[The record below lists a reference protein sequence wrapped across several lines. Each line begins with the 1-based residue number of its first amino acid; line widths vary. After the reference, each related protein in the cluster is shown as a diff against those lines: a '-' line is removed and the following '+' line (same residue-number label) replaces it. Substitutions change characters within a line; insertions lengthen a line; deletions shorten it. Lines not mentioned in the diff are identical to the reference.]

1 MKYNGPPQYA
11 PLSHWGTNAK
21 KYGVPLVGFD
31 RCERRKERSMLTMT
45 EETRSLLAERC
56 PDIPQDREHLND
68 LLDFLDALML
78 DSLTADGKPTA
89 ETRPIERAYDDLYY
103 SNS

>member
-1 MKYNGPPQYA
+1 M
-11 PLSHWGTNAK
+11 LS
-21 KYGVPLVGFD
+21 
-31 RCERRKERSMLTMT
+31 MT
-45 EETRSLLAERC
+45 DETRRLLAERC

-78 DSLTADGKPTA
+78 DSLTA
-89 ETRPIERAYDDLYY
+89 ETRPIEIAYDDVYY

>member
-1 MKYNGPPQYA
+1 
-11 PLSHWGTNAK
+11 
-21 KYGVPLVGFD
+21 
-31 RCERRKERSMLTMT
+31 MLTMT

-56 PDIPQDREHLND
+56 PDIPQDRERLND

-78 DSLTADGKPTA
+78 DSLTADGESTA

>member
-1 MKYNGPPQYA
+1 
-11 PLSHWGTNAK
+11 
-21 KYGVPLVGFD
+21 
-31 RCERRKERSMLTMT
+31 MLTMT

-56 PDIPQDREHLND
+56 PDIPQDRERLND

-78 DSLTADGKPTA
+78 DSLTADGESAA

>member
-1 MKYNGPPQYA
+1 
-11 PLSHWGTNAK
+11 
-21 KYGVPLVGFD
+21 
-31 RCERRKERSMLTMT
+31 MLIMT
-45 EETRSLLAERC
+45 EETRRLLEERC
-56 PDIPQDREHLND
+56 PDISQDREHLND

>member
-1 MKYNGPPQYA
+1 
-11 PLSHWGTNAK
+11 
-21 KYGVPLVGFD
+21 
-31 RCERRKERSMLTMT
+31 MT

-56 PDIPQDREHLND
+56 PDIPQDRERLND

-78 DSLTADGKPTA
+78 DSLTADGESTA

>member
-1 MKYNGPPQYA
+1 MLSMK
-11 PLSHWGTNAK
+11 
-21 KYGVPLVGFD
+21 D
-31 RCERRKERSMLTMT
+31 
-45 EETRSLLAERC
+45 ETRKLLEERY

-89 ETRPIERAYDDLYY
+89 ETRPIELAYDDLYY

>member
-1 MKYNGPPQYA
+1 
-11 PLSHWGTNAK
+11 
-21 KYGVPLVGFD
+21 
-31 RCERRKERSMLTMT
+31 MLTMT
-45 EETRSLLAERC
+45 EETRSLLEKRC
-56 PDIPQDREHLND
+56 PDIPQDKENLND

-78 DSLTADGKPTA
+78 DSLTADGEPTA

>member
-1 MKYNGPPQYA
+1 MKYNDPPQYA
-11 PLSHWGTNAK
+11 EPLGYECQE
-21 KYGVPLVGFD
+21 YGVPLVGFD
-31 RCERRKERSMLTMT
+31 RCELRKERSMLTMT

-56 PDIPQDREHLND
+56 PDIPQDRERLND

-78 DSLTADGKPTA
+78 DSLTADGESTA

>member
-1 MKYNGPPQYA
+1 M
-11 PLSHWGTNAK
+11 LS
-21 KYGVPLVGFD
+21 
-31 RCERRKERSMLTMT
+31 MT
-45 EETRSLLAERC
+45 DETRRLLAERC

-78 DSLTADGKPTA
+78 DSLTADGEPTA

>member
-1 MKYNGPPQYA
+1 M
-11 PLSHWGTNAK
+11 LS
-21 KYGVPLVGFD
+21 
-31 RCERRKERSMLTMT
+31 MT
-45 EETRSLLAERC
+45 DETRRLLAERC
-56 PDIPQDREHLND
+56 PDIPRDREHLND

-78 DSLTADGKPTA
+78 DSLTADGEPTA

>member
-1 MKYNGPPQYA
+1 
-11 PLSHWGTNAK
+11 
-21 KYGVPLVGFD
+21 
-31 RCERRKERSMLTMT
+31 MLTMT

-56 PDIPQDREHLND
+56 PDIPQDRERLND

-78 DSLTADGKPTA
+78 DSLTADGESTA
-89 ETRPIERAYDDLYY
+89 ETRPIEWAYDDLYY

>member
-1 MKYNGPPQYA
+1 M
-11 PLSHWGTNAK
+11 LS
-21 KYGVPLVGFD
+21 
-31 RCERRKERSMLTMT
+31 MT
-45 EETRSLLAERC
+45 DETRKLLEERY

-78 DSLTADGKPTA
+78 DSLTADGEPTA

>member
-1 MKYNGPPQYA
+1 M
-11 PLSHWGTNAK
+11 LS
-21 KYGVPLVGFD
+21 
-31 RCERRKERSMLTMT
+31 MT
-45 EETRSLLAERC
+45 GETRKLLAERC

-78 DSLTADGKPTA
+78 DSLTADGEPTA

>member
-1 MKYNGPPQYA
+1 
-11 PLSHWGTNAK
+11 
-21 KYGVPLVGFD
+21 
-31 RCERRKERSMLTMT
+31 MLTMT

-56 PDIPQDREHLND
+56 PDIPQDRERLND

-78 DSLTADGKPTA
+78 DSLTADGESTA
-89 ETRPIERAYDDLYY
+89 ETRPIGRAYDDLYY

>member
-1 MKYNGPPQYA
+1 
-11 PLSHWGTNAK
+11 
-21 KYGVPLVGFD
+21 
-31 RCERRKERSMLTMT
+31 MLTMT

-56 PDIPQDREHLND
+56 PDIPQDRERLND

-78 DSLTADGKPTA
+78 DSLTADGEPTA
-89 ETRPIERAYDDLYY
+89 ETRPVERAYDDLYY

>member
-1 MKYNGPPQYA
+1 
-11 PLSHWGTNAK
+11 
-21 KYGVPLVGFD
+21 
-31 RCERRKERSMLTMT
+31 MLTMT
-45 EETRSLLAERC
+45 KETRRLLETRC
-56 PDIPQDREHLND
+56 SDIPQDKEHLND

-78 DSLTADGKPTA
+78 DSLTADGEPTA

>member
-1 MKYNGPPQYA
+1 M
-11 PLSHWGTNAK
+11 LS
-21 KYGVPLVGFD
+21 
-31 RCERRKERSMLTMT
+31 MT
-45 EETRSLLAERC
+45 DETRKLLEERY
-56 PDIPQDREHLND
+56 PDIPQDKEHLND

-78 DSLTADGKPTA
+78 DSLTADGEPTA

>member
-1 MKYNGPPQYA
+1 
-11 PLSHWGTNAK
+11 
-21 KYGVPLVGFD
+21 
-31 RCERRKERSMLTMT
+31 MLTMT

-56 PDIPQDREHLND
+56 PNIPQDRERLND

-78 DSLTADGKPTA
+78 DSLTADGESTA